1 MYNLQNTRTFKKG
14 KSDMN
19 SQKSKYPLGLLCPSI
34 QLGFPVSCPKMRA
47 LQISLAIWFYLFTE
61 NSILESLFE
70 SLLHEP
76 YEFPPLYFPLICPRM
91 LQDTNIDFKFDL
103 KLYHTAK
110 VSALVYNSTFKPL
123 GFAGKV

>member
-1 MYNLQNTRTFKKG
+1 VSFHSAWISSELPKDAGVTNQPGNLIL
-14 KSDMN
+14 S
-19 SQKSKYPLGLLCPSI
+19 
-34 QLGFPVSCPKMRA
+34 
-47 LQISLAIWFYLFTE
+47 FYWKQY
-61 NSILESLFE
+61 IRIRGLFE